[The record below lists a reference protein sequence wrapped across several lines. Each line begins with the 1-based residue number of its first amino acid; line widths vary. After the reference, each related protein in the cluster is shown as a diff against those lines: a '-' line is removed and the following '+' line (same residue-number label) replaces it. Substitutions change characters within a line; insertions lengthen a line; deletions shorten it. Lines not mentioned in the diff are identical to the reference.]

1 LIVLYVPT
9 VPQEDQ
15 YDIVD
20 VVVHP
25 EFTQLCPDVHAGVH
39 ALAPLVPPLL
49 VAGVVFI
56 RMPLKAGVSVG
67 VRFISTPS
75 LLVVVLPLFCVAGC
89 PM

>member
-1 LIVLYVPT
+1 M

-20 VVVHP
+20 VVVHT

-39 ALAPLVPPLL
+39 VFVPLVPPPL

-56 RMPLKAGVSVG
+56 RILLKVG
-67 VRFISTPS
+67 VRFVSTPS
-75 LLVVVLPLFCVAGC
+75 ILVVVLPLFCVAGC